1 MACILA
7 NIISKRLHLRPDT
20 WQIPSGNIK
29 ELIKEI
35 GSERVLFGR
44 DYPFVTQALS
54 ILSVLRATDDEQER
68 INIFSKNAK
77 TLLGI

>member
-1 MACILA
+1 M
-7 NIISKRLHLRPDT
+7 
-20 WQIPSGNIK
+20 
-29 ELIKEI
+29 IKEI